1 MYMFP
6 AQKTSKRTLF
16 MLQNFHN
23 NYYTNQ
29 AGVLFTMPISE
40 LNNGMLQQCSTIP
53 SGDAGLC
60 SGGMT
65 QQQKRSGI
73 KNNSASI

>member
-1 MYMFP
+1 
-6 AQKTSKRTLF
+6 
-16 MLQNFHN
+16 
-23 NYYTNQ
+23 
-29 AGVLFTMPISE
+29 MPISE
-40 LNNGMLQQCSTIP
+40 LNNGILQQCSTIP

-73 KNNSASI
+73 KNNSSLIQNQMNSVNI